1 MQWESSGALCRDPV
15 FRLWYLL
22 AWVCYAVCRSEAGCF
37 SLTGGLCF
45 FVVASLRNLLI
56 VNFLSCSFAVM
67 PCDKQVIMAGRD
79 MGNDGAGGCRPTRK
93 ISFGLLL
100 TRAYSQEWCRLF
112 NVGQLARM
120 KPPVSVSLH
129 TDCCWVE
136 KWWKKTWSSNLFLPF
151 SCFWSHEFKLNF
163 FV

>member
-22 AWVCYAVCRSEAGCF
+22 AWVCYAVCRSGAGCF

-45 FVVASLRNLLI
+45 FVVVSLRNLLI
-56 VNFLSCSFAVM
+56 VNFLSCCFAVLS
-67 PCDKQVIMAGRD
+67 CDKQVIMAGGD

-100 TRAYSQEWCRLF
+100 THSYLRDSCRLF
-112 NVGQLARM
+112 NVGQLARV

-136 KWWKKTWSSNLFLPF
+136 KWWKKHDLAIFFSLFLAF
-151 SCFWSHEFKLNF
+151 EAMNLS
-163 FV
+163 